1 VKKARRLYFTSL
13 GAALVVFSVRAALPA
28 AESDAGWGAIVTF
41 LVTCVGI
48 GCVIATW
55 GTAVMIASVHKVTWP
70 LVLSAAIV
78 VAGGVTFFAV
88 LGAHASP

>member
-1 VKKARRLYFTSL
+1 VKSARRLYFSSL
-13 GAALVVFSVRAALPA
+13 AAALVVFSIRAALPA
-28 AESDAGWGAIVTF
+28 AASDAGWGAILSF

-48 GCVIATW
+48 GCVVATW

-88 LGAHASP
+88 LGAG